1 MLLKDPQWVDI
12 FLSILAFLEKS
23 LLILCSRMG
32 EIVCDGQRK
41 ETKFIHKS
49 AKTKQC
55 QRSILK
61 GFTRSLHYYKTAK
74 ESV

>member
-1 MLLKDPQWVDI
+1 
-12 FLSILAFLEKS
+12 
-23 LLILCSRMG
+23 MG

-49 AKTKQC
+49 AKTKQY

-74 ESV
+74 ESVWSPGKGFVNIAEHMFLIRPIVA